1 MPLTGLAAEV
11 TKANVGILLA
21 ERAPDLLDKTY
32 GTPPAPMFEAFVQQI
47 AAEVIPVVGTN
58 PTGATR
64 ALALQAIAYGVA
76 SSVEYAEF
84 PEQQAQGNIGRGYFL
99 KLKFNDLLNTL
110 RGMPSTSADTIRAGV
125 SRGSFPPASTYPD
138 PLRQPRPRPRSF

>member
-47 AAEVIPVVGTN
+47 AAEVIPVVGSN

-64 ALALQAIAYGVA
+64 TLALQAIAYGVA
-76 SSVEYAEF
+76 SNIEYSEF
-84 PEQQAQGNIGRGYFL
+84 PEQQSQGNSGRGYYL
-99 KLKFNDLLNTL
+99 KLKFNDLMTTL
-110 RGMPSTSADTIRAGV
+110 RGMPSSSSDAIASGI
-125 SRGSFPPASTYPD
+125 SRGSFPPASVYPD
-138 PLRQPRPRPRSF
+138 PLRQPRPRPRLY